1 MVGKGFIYPEN
12 FLCSAASEV
21 AVRTY
26 RQATVRRRRN
36 ELLISITL
44 SFEKHCGE
52 PSSFAYGCTSMD
64 SIPAWPWGVSYD

>member
-44 SFEKHCGE
+44 SFEKHCGRTIVICIWLYVDGQH
-52 PSSFAYGCTSMD
+52 SRVASGS
-64 SIPAWPWGVSYD
+64 